1 MENTA
6 VSKHTIS
13 FGLSVAL
20 CAVLNALLVIAKER
34 SKGLEDS
41 MQRITGH
48 HWITHVAIILIL
60 FAICGWGIGRTNN
73 GQGAKMPID
82 RLTGI
87 LCSGVVAGVLI
98 VLGFYVIAD

>member
-1 MENTA
+1 MENIPI
-6 VSKHTIS
+6 SKHTIS